1 LKRKAVKQKVRR
13 RTSKGV
19 KFKVLEGRRETKL
32 QMKIVAA
39 RRTTPRLNRKVKR
52 LKNGGLN
59 NG

>member
-1 LKRKAVKQKVRR
+1 MKQKVRR

-39 RRTTPRLNRKVKR
+39 RRTVPRLNRKVKR
-52 LKNGGLN
+52 LKNGGLD